1 LLRPPY
7 ERDSTAKG
15 KCLCLSAKGGLL
27 TEQEIETFYQAIKAR
42 LQGEKATVREQ
53 IRTQLQNQKLA
64 AQRASVLHSLRSQT
78 IVVVDLKASL
88 GFRVQVS
95 ADGGPSKGGATA
107 PVTIVEC
114 SDFHCP
120 FCKRVLPTSAQI
132 ESQYG
137 DNVTLVLRD
146 DPID

>member
-1 LLRPPY
+1 M
-7 ERDSTAKG
+7 
-15 KCLCLSAKGGLL
+15 
-27 TEQEIETFYQAIKAR
+27 
-42 LQGEKATVREQ
+42 VREQ

-64 AQRASVLHSLRSQT
+64 AQRDSVLRSLRSQT

-107 PVTIVEC
+107 PATIVEC
-114 SDFHCP
+114 SDFHCL
-120 FCKRVLPTSAQI
+120 FCKRMLPTLAQI

-146 DPID
+146 DPIDQLHPRRVKRIRQPAALTSRGSAGPLTTCASPTRRRPTRSS